1 MNKQQIER
9 RVIFF
14 GDHYFSTKQEER
26 QHEKDQRGY
35 IWDENTHK
43 NDKKIRIKK
52 DRIERL
58 KKELKLYKDQLGI
71 REFSCL
77 CNFGVN
83 LNDYKWYIKN
93 GYTQQQLKFAHDAL
107 NVNNNKITSNCY
119 KII

>member
-9 RVIFF
+9 RVIFLSRTIRDQERATRKLENEQQ
-14 GDHYFSTKQEER
+14 GYFL
-26 QHEKDQRGY
+26 
-35 IWDENTHK
+35 DENTHK

-52 DRIERL
+52 DRIARL
-58 KKELKLYKDQLGI
+58 EDELKSYKDKLDI

-77 CNFGVN
+77 CNFGMS

-93 GYTQQQLKFAHDAL
+93 GYTQHQIKFAHDAL
-107 NVNNNKITSNCY
+107 NVNNNKITSNCC